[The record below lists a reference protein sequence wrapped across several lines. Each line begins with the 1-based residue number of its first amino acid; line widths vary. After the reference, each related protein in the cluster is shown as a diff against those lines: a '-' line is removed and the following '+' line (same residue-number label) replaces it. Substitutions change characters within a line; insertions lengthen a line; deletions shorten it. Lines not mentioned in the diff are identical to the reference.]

1 MRPLAILGGT
11 FDPIHHGHLRAA
23 WEAAEALDAEVRL
36 VPARTPPHRPP
47 PVADAAG
54 RVALLRAALAGQ
66 DRLGIDTRELDR
78 DGPSYSV
85 DTLASLRAE
94 IGPVRPLVLLVGADA
109 FAGLA
114 SWQRWRDLFTLA
126 HVGVLNRPG
135 VSHAPSAELADFI
148 AGRRDTRP
156 RGPAGRVL
164 DIAITPLDI
173 AATAIRETFT
183 AGHEPRFL
191 MPSACFDP
199 PDLLAPYRALA
210 AAGSP
215 PGARR

>member
-1 MRPLAILGGT
+1 MSDRRPLAILGGT

-23 WEAAEALDAEVRL
+23 WEAAEALDAEVHL

-54 RVALLRAALAGQ
+54 RVALLRAALSGQ
-66 DRLGIDTRELDR
+66 HRLVIDTRELDR
-78 DGPSYSV
+78 EGPSYTV

-94 IGPVRPLVLLVGADA
+94 IGPQRPLVLLVGADA

-114 SWQRWRDLFTLA
+114 SWRRWQDLFTFA
-126 HVGVLNRPG
+126 HIGVLTRPG
-135 VSHAPSAELADFI
+135 AGHEPSAELATFI
-148 AGRRDTRP
+148 AGRRVSRIS
-156 RGPAGRVL
+156 GPAGQVV

-173 AATAIRETFT
+173 AATAIRESFA

-191 MPSACFDP
+191 MPAACFQDEA
-199 PDLLAPYRALA
+199 LLSPYRAL
-210 AAGSP
+210 GH
-215 PGARR
+215 

>member
-1 MRPLAILGGT
+1 MSEARPLAILGGT
-11 FDPIHHGHLRAA
+11 FDPIHNGHLRAA
-23 WEAAEALDAEVRL
+23 WEAVEALDAEVRM

-66 DRLGIDTRELDR
+66 DRLSIDTRELDR
-78 DGPSYSV
+78 DGPSYTV

-94 IGPVRPLVLLVGADA
+94 IGPDRPLVLLVGSDA

-114 SWQRWRDLFTLA
+114 SWHLWQDLFRFA
-126 HVGVLNRPG
+126 HIGVLTRPG
-135 VSHAPSAELADFI
+135 GEHPLPAELADFI
-148 AGRRDTRP
+148 VDRRAP
-156 RGPAGRVL
+156 RVQGPAGRVV

-173 AATAIRETFT
+173 AATAIRETFA

-191 MPSACFDP
+191 MPSECFADEA
-199 PDLLAPYRALA
+199 LLAPYRAL
-210 AAGSP
+210 G
-215 PGARR
+215 R

>member
-1 MRPLAILGGT
+1 MSEARPLAILGGT

-36 VPARTPPHRPP
+36 VPARTPPHRPA

-66 DRLGIDTRELDR
+66 DRLTIDTRELDR
-78 DGPSYSV
+78 DGPSYTV
-85 DTLASLRAE
+85 DTLASLRAD
-94 IGPVRPLVLLVGADA
+94 IGPDRPLVLLVGADA

-114 SWQRWRDLFTLA
+114 SWHLWRQLFAFA
-126 HVGVLNRPG
+126 HVGVLTRPG
-135 VSHAPSAELADFI
+135 VSHAPSGALAVI
-148 AGRRDTRP
+148 AGRQAERVN
-156 RGPAGRVL
+156 GPAGTVV

-173 AATAIRETFT
+173 AATAIREAFA

-191 MPSACFDP
+191 LPSACFEDEA
-199 PDLLAPYRALA
+199 LLAPYRAL
-210 AAGSP
+210 G
-215 PGARR
+215 R

>member
-1 MRPLAILGGT
+1 MSPVRPLAILGGT

-36 VPARTPPHRPP
+36 VPARTPPHRPAP
-47 PVADAAG
+47 IADAAG

-66 DRLGIDTRELDR
+66 DRLTIDTRELER

-85 DTLASLRAE
+85 DTLASLRAD
-94 IGPVRPLVLLVGADA
+94 IGPERPLVLLVGADA

-114 SWQRWRDLFTLA
+114 SWHLWRELFTFA

-135 VSHAPSAELADFI
+135 VTHVPPPELAEFI
-148 AGRRDTRP
+148 ARRRSE
-156 RGPAGRVL
+156 RVHGPAGTVI

-173 AATAIRETFT
+173 AATAIREAFA
-183 AGHEPRFL
+183 AGYEPRFL
-191 MPSACFDP
+191 LPTACFD
-199 PDLLAPYRALA
+199 DEALLAPYRAL
-210 AAGSP
+210 G
-215 PGARR
+215 R

>member
-1 MRPLAILGGT
+1 MSEARPLAILGGT
-11 FDPIHHGHLRAA
+11 FDPIHNGHLRAA
-23 WEAAEALDAEVRL
+23 WEAVEALDAEVRM

-66 DRLGIDTRELDR
+66 DRLSIDTRELDR
-78 DGPSYSV
+78 DGPSYTV

-94 IGPVRPLVLLVGADA
+94 IGPDRPLVLLVGSDA

-114 SWQRWRDLFTLA
+114 SWHLWQDLFRFA
-126 HVGVLNRPG
+126 HIGVLTRPG
-135 VSHAPSAELADFI
+135 GEHPLPAELADFI
-148 AGRRDTRP
+148 ADRRAP
-156 RGPAGRVL
+156 RVHGPAGRVV

-173 AATAIRETFT
+173 AATAIRETFA

-191 MPSACFDP
+191 MPSECFTDEA
-199 PDLLAPYRALA
+199 LLAPYRAL
-210 AAGSP
+210 G
-215 PGARR
+215 R